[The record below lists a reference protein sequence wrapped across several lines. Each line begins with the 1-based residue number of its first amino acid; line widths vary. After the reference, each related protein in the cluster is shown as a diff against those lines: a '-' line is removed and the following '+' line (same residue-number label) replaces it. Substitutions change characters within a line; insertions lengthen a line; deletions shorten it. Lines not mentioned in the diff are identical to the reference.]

1 MSYAAGRWARAHTLV
16 LDRDST
22 ALAVLKELADDF
34 RDNEGRCR
42 IESYKDLALCLGI
55 KKPATVSEAVSR
67 LSALGLVRASN
78 ILSGRCVVGTRFEL
92 IDYRKDDWPETR
104 QGKGVWVEVARAR
117 GIEPESWWPAARGLQ
132 KTDDPQKKGVPRKT
146 DDLRKTDDGAPKNG
160 IGVPRKTD
168 EGYSEKRNPFTG
180 DRQGITGNR
189 QGVVDT
195 PDSAGVPEVSEAE
208 NPHLD
213 TNPSLAQFDG
223 VPFPDFE
230 EASDDELF
238 AAELIKADKA
248 KSEPAPEPE
257 AKPKARTRKA
267 TAKKADVWPVED
279 DGVDAE
285 TREAYLSVRKAKRV
299 GPFTPK
305 AYEQLAK
312 QATKHG
318 VSVKVALEKCIE
330 SGWVFP
336 YDSLFEKEKNH
347 GKTQQ
352 SQQKSAFLR
361 PQSEID
367 YTYGL
372 DRWNRV

>member
-1 MSYAAGRWARAHTLV
+1 MV
-16 LDRDST
+16 
-22 ALAVLKELADDF
+22 E
-34 RDNEGRCR
+34 
-42 IESYKDLALCLGI
+42 
-55 KKPATVSEAVSR
+55 
-67 LSALGLVRASN
+67 
-78 ILSGRCVVGTRFEL
+78 
-92 IDYRKDDWPETR
+92 
-104 QGKGVWVEVARAR
+104 QG
-117 GIEPESWWPAARGLQ
+117 SL
-132 KTDDPQKKGVPRKT
+132 
-146 DDLRKTDDGAPKNG
+146 NG
-160 IGVPRKTD
+160 C
-168 EGYSEKRNPFTG
+168 
-180 DRQGITGNR
+180 
-189 QGVVDT
+189 
-195 PDSAGVPEVSEAE
+195 AGVPQPVNGNMEIEHGKEHGKEQGSVSLASPDAE

-213 TNPSLAQFDG
+213 TNPNPAQFDG

-248 KSEPAPEPE
+248 KAEPAPEPE
-257 AKPKARTRKA
+257 AKPKTRTRKT
-267 TAKKADVWPVED
+267 TAKKADAWPVED
-279 DGVDAE
+279 DGVDAD

-299 GPFTPK
+299 GPFTTK

-318 VSVKVALEKCIE
+318 VSVTTALEKCIE

-372 DRWNRV
+372 DRWNRA

>member
-1 MSYAAGRWARAHTLV
+1 MSV
-16 LDRDST
+16 
-22 ALAVLKELADDF
+22 
-34 RDNEGRCR
+34 
-42 IESYKDLALCLGI
+42 
-55 KKPATVSEAVSR
+55 EAVTKVASITTGDDKSKSVLMWLAFHLNEKTGLCCPSINLLRKEMEVGSDNTVRAALTR
-67 LSALGLVRASN
+67 LRERGLVSWTREIEDGVIKRTLYTLHLDASTVAPTSTTEPHS
-78 ILSGRCVVGTRFEL
+78 ITDVPQPL
-92 IDYRKDDWPETR
+92 
-104 QGKGVWVEVARAR
+104 KGGPSMAEH
-117 GIEPESWWPAARGLQ
+117 GSL
-132 KTDDPQKKGVPRKT
+132 
-146 DDLRKTDDGAPKNG
+146 NG
-160 IGVPRKTD
+160 C
-168 EGYSEKRNPFTG
+168 
-180 DRQGITGNR
+180 
-189 QGVVDT
+189 
-195 PDSAGVPEVSEAE
+195 AGVPQPVNGNKEIEQGKEQGKEQGSVAPAYRAAE
-208 NPHLD
+208 TNCLD
-213 TNPSLAQFDG
+213 TNPNPAQFEG

-248 KSEPAPEPE
+248 KAELAPEPE
-257 AKPKARTRKA
+257 AKPKTRTRKT
-267 TAKKADVWPVED
+267 TAKKADAWPVED
-279 DGVDAE
+279 DGVDAD

-372 DRWNRV
+372 DRWNRA

>member
-1 MSYAAGRWARAHTLV
+1 MSYYAGRWARAHTLV

-34 RDNEGRCR
+34 RDDDGCCR
-42 IESYKDLALCLGI
+42 IESYKELALYLGI
-55 KKPATVSEAVSR
+55 KKPDTVSAAVDR
-67 LSALGLVRASN
+67 LVDAGLVRTSN
-78 ILSGRCVVGTRFEL
+78 IVVGRCIVGTRFEL
-92 IDYRKDDWPETR
+92 VGYQKEDWPEYR
-104 QGKGVWVEVARAR
+104 QGKEVWIDFAVAL
-117 GIEPESWWPAARGLQ
+117 GFEPQPWWPKIKRTQ
-132 KTDDPQKKGVPRKT
+132 KTDDPQKSDTTRKTGEGAPKNGEGVPRKT
-146 DDLRKTDDGAPKNG
+146 G
-160 IGVPRKTD
+160 
-168 EGYSEKRNPFTG
+168 EGYPEKRGPFTG
-180 DRQGITGNR
+180 NRQGITGNR
-189 QGVVDT
+189 QGLVDT
-195 PDSAGVPEVSEAE
+195 PDSAGVPEVSEGE
-208 NPHLD
+208 KLSLD
-213 TNPSLAQFDG
+213 TNPNPAQFDG

-230 EASDDELF
+230 ETYDDELF

-248 KSEPAPEPE
+248 KAELAPEPE
-257 AKPKARTRKA
+257 AKPKTRTRKT
-267 TAKKADVWPVED
+267 TAKKADAWPVED
-279 DGVDAE
+279 DGVDAD

-372 DRWNRV
+372 DRWNRA

>member
-1 MSYAAGRWARAHTLV
+1 MSYPASRWAQAHTLV
-16 LDRDST
+16 IGRDPY
-22 ALAVLKELADDF
+22 ALAALKELADAFIDQ
-34 RDNEGRCR
+34 DGCCS
-42 IESYKDLALCLGI
+42 IESLKELALSLGLS
-55 KKPATVSEAVSR
+55 KPETASAAVSR
-67 LSALGLVRASN
+67 LAKIGLVRASN
-78 ILSGRCVVGTRFEL
+78 IYSGRAIVGTRFEL
-92 IDYRKDDWPETR
+92 LGYKKDEWPAERK
-104 QGKGVWVEVARAR
+104 GKKVWVEVALSKGLSPMPWWPKFKDTRDAGDAR
-117 GIEPESWWPAARGLQ
+117 GS
-132 KTDDPQKKGVPRKT
+132 DDIRQTGVPRET
-146 DDLRKTDDGAPKNG
+146 GEGTPRDGGRVPRETGEGYPAKRGSYKG
-160 IGVPRKTD
+160 IGKGMERDK
-168 EGYSEKRNPFTG
+168 ERGMAA
-180 DRQGITGNR
+180 
-189 QGVVDT
+189 

-213 TNPSLAQFDG
+213 TNPNLAQFDG

-248 KSEPAPEPE
+248 KAELAPEPE
-257 AKPKARTRKA
+257 AKPKTRTRKT
-267 TAKKADVWPVED
+267 TAKKADAWPVED
-279 DGVDAE
+279 DGVDAD

-372 DRWNRV
+372 DRWNRA

>member
-1 MSYAAGRWARAHTLV
+1 MSV
-16 LDRDST
+16 
-22 ALAVLKELADDF
+22 
-34 RDNEGRCR
+34 
-42 IESYKDLALCLGI
+42 
-55 KKPATVSEAVSR
+55 EAVTKVASITTGDDKSKSVLMWLAFHLNEKTGLCCPSINLLRKEMEVGSDNTVRAALTR
-67 LSALGLVRASN
+67 LRERGLVSWTREIEDGVIKRTLYTLHLDASTVAPTSTTEPHS
-78 ILSGRCVVGTRFEL
+78 ITDVPQPL
-92 IDYRKDDWPETR
+92 
-104 QGKGVWVEVARAR
+104 KGGPSMAEH
-117 GIEPESWWPAARGLQ
+117 GSL
-132 KTDDPQKKGVPRKT
+132 
-146 DDLRKTDDGAPKNG
+146 NG
-160 IGVPRKTD
+160 C
-168 EGYSEKRNPFTG
+168 
-180 DRQGITGNR
+180 
-189 QGVVDT
+189 
-195 PDSAGVPEVSEAE
+195 AGVPQPVNGNKEIEHGIEQGKEKGSVLPAPLEAE
-208 NPHLD
+208 TPCVD
-213 TNPSLAQFDG
+213 TNPNPAQFEG

-230 EASDDELF
+230 EPSDDELF

-248 KSEPAPEPE
+248 KAELAPEPE
-257 AKPKARTRKA
+257 AKPKTRTRKT
-267 TAKKADVWPVED
+267 TAKKADAWPVED
-279 DGVDAE
+279 DGVDAD

-312 QATKHG
+312 QATKHA

-372 DRWNRV
+372 DRWNRA